1 MAKTLRCRDVG
12 VDCDFVAKGETEDEI
27 MEQAARHARE
37 EHGFEQIPPDLE
49 QKARSAIKDE
59 GAARA

>member
-37 EHGFEQIPPDLE
+37 DHGFEQIPPDLE
-49 QKARSAIKDE
+49 QKARSAIRDE
-59 GAARA
+59 TRANA